1 MKYAQKRE
9 QDYIRM
15 LREIVSELPQFC
27 GVFFRGIESTTSAL
41 TRHGYAVDLRTFF
54 NFASQEIDRFKGIEL
69 NSFTL
74 EDMDSLTPLDIELF
88 LEHVGLYTKIKTN
101 VETDIETEPETREM
115 INREKAK
122 ARKLSA
128 LRSLLK
134 YLHRRGMVKN
144 NISDLVETPKL
155 HQKPILRLEANEVAD
170 LLDAVDSGHTLTEKQ
185 KQYHERTRI
194 RDAALFSLCLGTG
207 IRVSELVGL
216 DTDDFDFDS
225 NGFRITRKGGE
236 DMVLYFSEEVAQAL
250 KLYLDQ
256 RIKLTPLSGH
266 EKALFLSIQGK
277 RITTRAVQNL
287 VKKYT
292 SAVTPL
298 KNISPHKLRST
309 YGTMLY
315 QETGDIYLV
324 ADVLGHKDVNTT
336 KRHYAAITDENRRR
350 AAKAVKLRED

>member
-1 MKYAQKRE
+1 MKYAQTRE
-9 QDYIRM
+9 QDYIRK
-15 LREIVSELPQFC
+15 LREIIGELPQFC

-41 TRHGYAVDLRTFF
+41 TRHGYAIDLRTFF
-54 NFASQEIDRFKGIEL
+54 IYLKHEIDRFKEKEL
-69 NSFTL
+69 KSFAL
-74 EDMDSLTPLDIELF
+74 EDLDSLTPLDIELF
-88 LEHVGLYTKIKTN
+88 LEYVGLYTKVDIN
-101 VETDIETEPETREM
+101 VDSEPISREL

-134 YLHRRGMVKN
+134 YLHRQGMITS
-144 NISDLVETPKL
+144 NISELVETPKM
-155 HQKPILRLEANEVAD
+155 HQKPITRLEANEVAD
-170 LLDAVDSGHTLTEKQ
+170 LLDAVDTGETLTKGQ
-185 KQYHERTRI
+185 KKYHERTYI
-194 RDAALFSLCLGTG
+194 RDAALFSLFLGTG

-236 DMVLYFSEEVAQAL
+236 DMVLYFSKEGAQAM
-250 KLYLDQ
+250 KLYFNQ
-256 RIKLTPLSGH
+256 RAGLSPLPGH
-266 EKALFLSIQGK
+266 EKAMFLSMQGK